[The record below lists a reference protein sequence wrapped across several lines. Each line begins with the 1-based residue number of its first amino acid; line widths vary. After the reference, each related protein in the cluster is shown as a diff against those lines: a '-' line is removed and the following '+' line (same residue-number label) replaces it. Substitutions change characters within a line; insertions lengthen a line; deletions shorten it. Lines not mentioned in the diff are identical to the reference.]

1 MKIALAQQNYLV
13 GDFAGNLARI
23 RGAYEDAIA
32 QGAELVVFSELS
44 LCGYPPMD
52 FLEFHDFLEQ
62 AGQSLRS
69 LAEGATEVGILVGLP
84 TRNPD
89 PKGKDLFNSAAL
101 LYQGKVQGLIHK
113 TLLPTY
119 DIFDEVR
126 YFESNKEFK
135 LLEFKGKKLAV
146 TICEDLWNTGD
157 NPLYTVTPMDA
168 LADLGADLII
178 NLSASPFDY
187 RHAEERK
194 KVLSGVASRYRLP
207 VFYCNTVGAQTEL
220 IFDGGSCVYDATGAL
235 CAALP
240 YFKEAIRVV
249 DSHALTPVPSTAE
262 PAEESGIYEAL
273 CMGVRDYFRK
283 LGFRQAVLGLSGG
296 IDSALVAVLAVAA
309 LGKENVRGVLMPS
322 EFSSAHSVTDATA
335 LCANLGIAAETIP
348 IQPVYQSF
356 LSTLEPSLQHKPFD
370 VTEEN
375 LQARIRGA
383 LLMALCNK
391 HHYILLNTSNKS
403 EAAVGYGTLY
413 GDMCGGLAVIAD
425 LYKTQVYSLCRWIN
439 REQEIIPAQILEKEP
454 SAELRPGQKDS
465 DSLPPYEVLDR
476 ILLQYIEF
484 RKGPAELISMGF
496 EPSLVNRV
504 LKLVNTNEYKRQQTP
519 PVLRI
524 SPKAFGKGR
533 RMPVVGKYLSGGTT

>member
-89 PKGKDLFNSAAL
+89 PKGKGLFNSAAL